1 MSPKAGCS
9 NVQIL
14 QGFDLRGT
22 GLSYRPLSS
31 GYLLPLFQTLE
42 AQERKEGREE
52 RTAKCRHVEHVDVF
66 ISTPWALAPAW
77 LSLRML
83 IVESICWGRG
93 PWLLRAVLRC
103 LASRPPLGSLSLV
116 EEFPTFSGGHETIP
130 FICPLVPS
138 LSGEAILANRNKATH
153 SGGFPPRLAL
163 TWRQGRRRNSL
174 LRQIFASILQCPLC
188 PVAGAFQGFRFHRPK
203 HTSSFRELNFGTVSK
218 GRTQLWRFSAL
229 HHAALNGNTE
239 LISLLLEAQAAVDI
253 KDNKGMR
260 PLHYAAWQGKKEPM
274 KLVLKAGS
282 SVNVQSDEGQIPLH
296 LAAQHGHYDVSE
308 MLLQHQSNPCILDNC
323 GKTPLDLACEF
334 GRVGVVQLL
343 LSSNMCAAL
352 LEPKPGDI
360 TDPNGTSPLHL
371 AAKNGHIDII
381 RLLLQSGI
389 DINRQTKAGTALHE
403 AAFPWGR
410 PDHPT
415 SVLQSGINAHIRNTY
430 SQTALDIVNQFT
442 ATQASK
448 EIKQMLRDASAALQ
462 VRAVKDYCNNYDLTS
477 LNVKAGDIITV
488 LEQHADGRWKGC
500 IHDNRT
506 GNDRVGYFPSSLVE
520 AISKRTGS
528 RGSDASPSHLSSSPG
543 GSAGTPAPAEEIWV
557 LRKPYAGGD
566 RSSVGSTGS
575 VASGRSSGSG
585 QSTGSG
591 SHTALHPGSEGVKLL
606 ATVLSQKASVPE
618 SAVGDG
624 SAKASEAPAGSSRT
638 PSLSSASYPSQPPHG
653 EQQLKKVEPMS
664 EGKSA
669 EAVYQWLCKF
679 QLQLYAP
686 NFINA
691 GYDIP
696 TISRMTPE
704 DLTAIG
710 VTKPGHRKKIASEI
724 NNLNLPE
731 WLPEYKPAN
740 LALWLSMIGL
750 SQYYKVLVENGYE
763 NIDFITDITW
773 EDLQEIGITKL
784 GHQKKLMLAVKKLAE
799 LQRAEYVKYESGT
812 LKKKRLP
819 PPLDTV
825 AIESPPG
832 EGAECQSPKMSTFQD
847 SELSNELQ
855 VAMTGTGEEGAE
867 KQGNHVGHFREGAA
881 YRHPARLAH
890 ENSLGGRAKQMSS
903 SQELL
908 GDGPKASGAAMSKS
922 QEYLAEDGKESPATL
937 PKEVRTLRHGHS
949 VKRASVPPVPGK
961 PRQSFPPAAGH
972 YTPPQTPTAKPRP
985 SSPQSPGVL
994 HATAKVKPTPQL
1006 LPQADR
1012 PMSPRSLPQS
1022 PTHRGF
1028 AYVVPQPVEGEAHGG
1043 SPLAQALPVLPVSV
1057 PVLCLPAQAGEGE
1070 AEGEEEGAGRP
1081 KKRAHSLNRYAA
1093 SDSEQERDELLVPD
1107 AGPYATVQRRVGRSH
1122 SVRAQSGGDKNVN
1135 RSQSFA
1141 VRPKKKGP
1149 PPPPP
1154 KRSSSAISSSNMT
1167 EDFPREG
1174 EDGQELSLEQHLQQP
1189 RRASDF
1195 GGTVDTG
1202 SAGSVKSIAAMLE
1215 MSSIGGG
1222 GRGLALPK
1230 PPGAGKGPEGYYLQ
1244 PGVAVHPASP
1254 EHSRVATVLASVKHK
1269 EAIGPDG
1276 EVVNRRRT
1284 ISGPVTGL
1292 VAAARRERSDSIKSE
1307 AAHKDGSPVERLR
1320 AERAGGSLPS
1330 SAGENIPFAE
1340 EGGLTIKPRPA
1351 RQVGVAK
1358 AEGDLAPQRYGDLSK
1373 VEASA
1378 TLKRRIRAK
1387 QSQQEGVK
1395 FLLTESDTVKR
1406 RPKLKDKEQEPAPLT
1421 VFQNGTAT
1429 IKRRPASEM
1438 SSSEAAPPP
1447 DQPERYNYVATQPAA
1462 EGEPKKPVKPPV
1474 SPKPVLPPKGP
1485 GPSTPTSKKVPIP
1498 GPGSPEVKR
1507 VHGTPPPVSP
1517 KPTPPPT
1524 APKPKVH
1531 AALQSASASSTPAP
1545 SPAKQLVPTIKPSST
1560 PPSLCSSPAKPLSPG
1575 GGTPQ
1580 AVPVK
1585 PPRSSMAGP
1594 SAESVSTESVHQKL
1608 EETSASLAA
1617 ALQAVEEKI
1626 KQEDGQ
1632 TTDSAAESK
1641 STVSILDDI
1650 GSMFDDLADQLDAML
1665 E

>member
-1 MSPKAGCS
+1 MGKDQELVQAVKAEDVGAVQKLLQRPKPG
-9 NVQIL
+9 
-14 QGFDLRGT
+14 
-22 GLSYRPLSS
+22 
-31 GYLLPLFQTLE
+31 
-42 AQERKEGREE
+42 K
-52 RTAKCRHVEHVDVF
+52 AK
-66 ISTPWALAPAW
+66 L
-77 LSLRML
+77 
-83 IVESICWGRG
+83 
-93 PWLLRAVLRC
+93 
-103 LASRPPLGSLSLV
+103 LGSAKKV
-116 EEFPTFSGGHETIP
+116 N
-130 FICPLVPS
+130 V
-138 LSGEAILANRNKATH
+138 N
-153 SGGFPPRLAL
+153 
-163 TWRQGRRRNSL
+163 
-174 LRQIFASILQCPLC
+174 
-188 PVAGAFQGFRFHRPK
+188 FQDTDG
-203 HTSSFRELNFGTVSK
+203 
-218 GRTQLWRFSAL
+218 FSAL

-239 LISLLLEAQAAVDI
+239 LIALLLEAQAAVDI

-274 KLVLKAGS
+274 KMVLKAGS
-282 SVNVQSDEGQIPLH
+282 SVNIPSDEGQIPLH

-308 MLLQHQSNPCILDNC
+308 MLLQHQSNPCIMDNS

-343 LSSNMCAAL
+343 LNSNMCAAL
-352 LEPKPGDI
+352 LEPKPGDA

-381 RLLLQSGI
+381 RLLLQAGI

-403 AAFPWGR
+403 AALCGKTDVVR
-410 PDHPT
+410 LLLD
-415 SVLQSGINAHIRNTY
+415 SGINAHVRNTY
-430 SQTALDIVNQFT
+430 NQTALDIVNQFT
-442 ATQASK
+442 TSQASK

-477 LNVKAGDIITV
+477 LNVKAGDVITV

-528 RGSDASPSHLSSSPG
+528 WETVTIPQQYQKIPLPAFGAAVLNGDASSHPFHSLPPPPPPPPHSHQTLFSSFGYHRLSPSSADEPRYGQGSRGADVSPSHLSPSQG
-543 GSAGTPAPAEEIWV
+543 GSAAAPAPAEEIWV
-557 LRKPYAGGD
+557 LRKPFAGGD
-566 RSSVGSTGS
+566 RSSLGSTGS
-575 VASGRSSGSG
+575 VASARSSGSG
-585 QSTGSG
+585 QSAGSG
-591 SHTALHPGSEGVKLL
+591 AHALHAGSEGVKLL
-606 ATVLSQKASVPE
+606 ATVLSQKASAQE
-618 SAVGDG
+618 TAVGDG
-624 SAKASEAPAGSSRT
+624 PAKAQDIPAGSSRT
-638 PSLSSASYPSQPPHG
+638 QSVASSPYAPQPPA
-653 EQQLKKVEPMS
+653 EQQLKKMEPVS
-664 EGKSA
+664 EGKSS

-691 GYDIP
+691 GYDIT

-724 NNLNLPE
+724 NNLNIPE

-799 LQRAEYVKYESGT
+799 LQRAEFGKYESGT
-812 LKKKRLP
+812 LKKKAP
-819 PPLDTV
+819 PPSPEVL
-825 AIESPPG
+825 AIESPPP
-832 EGAECQSPKMSTFQD
+832 EPPECQSPKMTTFQD

-855 VAMTGTGEEGAE
+855 VAMTGSGEGPEEPPE
-867 KQGNHVGHFREGAA
+867 KQANHVGHVREASG
-881 YRHPARLAH
+881 YRSPSGRHAPD
-890 ENSLGGRAKQMSS
+890 SGLGSRAKHMSS

-908 GDGPKASGAAMSKS
+908 GDGPKAPSAAISKS
-922 QEYLAEDGKESPATL
+922 QEYLAEEAKEGPPAP
-937 PKEVRTLRHGHS
+937 PKEVRPLRHGHP

-961 PRQSFPPAAGH
+961 PRQSFPPSAAGH
-972 YTPPQTPTAKPRP
+972 FTPPQTPTKPRP
-985 SSPQSPGVL
+985 ASPQSLLVP

-1006 LPQADR
+1006 LPQAER

-1028 AYVVPQPVEGEAHGG
+1028 AYVLPQPAEGEGPPPG
-1043 SPLAQALPVLPVSV
+1043 VPVLPVSV
-1057 PVLCLPAQAGEGE
+1057 PVLCLPPPGEG
-1070 AEGEEEGAGRP
+1070 EGEEEPGRP
-1081 KKRAHSLNRYAA
+1081 KKRAHSLNRYAV

-1122 SVRAQSGGDKNVN
+1122 SVRAPSGADKNVN

-1154 KRSSSAISSSNMT
+1154 KRSSSAMSSASMA
-1167 EDFPREG
+1167 EDFPKEG
-1174 EDGQELSLEQHLQQP
+1174 EGEAAAGPAGEDDEARQGYREQ

-1195 GGTVDTG
+1195 GGSVDTG

-1222 GRGLALPK
+1222 ARALALQK
-1230 PPGAGKGPEGYYLQ
+1230 PHGAGGPGPAKGPDGYYLQ
-1244 PGVAVHPASP
+1244 PGPPPGSP
-1254 EHSRVATVLASVKHK
+1254 ERARVATVLATVKHK
-1269 EAIGPDG
+1269 EAIGLDG

-1292 VAAARRERSDSIKSE
+1292 IAAARRERSDSVKSDTG
-1307 AAHKDGSPVERLR
+1307 ADGPAERPR
-1320 AERAGGSLPS
+1320 AERGGSPRNGS
-1330 SAGENIPFAE
+1330 SESLPFAE
-1340 EGGLTIKPRPA
+1340 EGTLTIKPRPRPLGPA
-1351 RQVGVAK
+1351 RPEAGEGLPPAHRH
-1358 AEGDLAPQRYGDLSK
+1358 GDLAK

-1387 QSQQEGVK
+1387 QSQQDSVR
-1395 FLLTESDTVKR
+1395 FILTESDTVKR
-1406 RPKLKDKEQEPAPLT
+1406 RPKAKDKEAALEPSPLA
-1421 VFQNGTAT
+1421 VYQNGTGT
-1429 IKRRPASEM
+1429 IKRRPGAEPGGA
-1438 SSSEAAPPP
+1438 EPPPTPPPADGPELAPPP
-1447 DQPERYNYVATQPAA
+1447 AA
-1462 EGEPKKPVKPPV
+1462 EPKRPFKPPV
-1474 SPKPVLPPKGP
+1474 SPKPVLTQPVPKAP
-1485 GPSTPTSKKVPIP
+1485 GPPAPKKAPIP

-1524 APKPKVH
+1524 APKPPKPH
-1531 AALQSASASSTPAP
+1531 AAIQSVSAGSTPSP
-1545 SPAKQLVPTIKPSST
+1545 SPAKQLGAAIKPSST

-1575 GGTPQ
+1575 GPPQ
-1580 AVPVK
+1580 QVPVK
-1585 PPRSSMAGP
+1585 PPRSAIAGP
-1594 SAESVSTESVHQKL
+1594 SVDAASSEMAHQKL

-1626 KQEDGQ
+1626 KQEDSQ
-1632 TTDSAAESK
+1632 AADSAVESK

>member
-1 MSPKAGCS
+1 MGKDQELMQAVKAEDVGTVQKLLQRPKPG
-9 NVQIL
+9 
-14 QGFDLRGT
+14 
-22 GLSYRPLSS
+22 
-31 GYLLPLFQTLE
+31 
-42 AQERKEGREE
+42 K
-52 RTAKCRHVEHVDVF
+52 AK
-66 ISTPWALAPAW
+66 L
-77 LSLRML
+77 
-83 IVESICWGRG
+83 
-93 PWLLRAVLRC
+93 
-103 LASRPPLGSLSLV
+103 LGSAKRV
-116 EEFPTFSGGHETIP
+116 N
-130 FICPLVPS
+130 V
-138 LSGEAILANRNKATH
+138 N
-153 SGGFPPRLAL
+153 
-163 TWRQGRRRNSL
+163 
-174 LRQIFASILQCPLC
+174 
-188 PVAGAFQGFRFHRPK
+188 FQDTDG
-203 HTSSFRELNFGTVSK
+203 
-218 GRTQLWRFSAL
+218 FSAL

-274 KLVLKAGS
+274 KMVLKAGS

-308 MLLQHQSNPCILDNC
+308 MLLQHQSNPCIMDNC

-343 LSSNMCAAL
+343 LSSNMCTAL
-352 LEPKPGDI
+352 LEPKPGDA

-381 RLLLQSGI
+381 RLLLQAGI

-403 AAFPWGR
+403 AALCGKTDVVR
-410 PDHPT
+410 LLLD
-415 SVLQSGINAHIRNTY
+415 SGINAHIRNTY
-430 SQTALDIVNQFT
+430 SQTALDIVHQFT

-477 LNVKAGDIITV
+477 LNVKAGDVITV

-528 RGSDASPSHLSSSPG
+528 RGSDSPSHLSPSQG
-543 GSAGTPAPAEEIWV
+543 GSAAMPAPVEEIWV
-557 LRKPYAGGD
+557 LRKPFAGGD
-566 RSSVGSTGS
+566 RSSLGSTGS
-575 VASGRSSGSG
+575 VASARSSGSG

-591 SHTALHPGSEGVKLL
+591 SHALHAGSEGVKLL
-606 ATVLSQKASVPE
+606 ATVLSQKASVQE
-618 SAVGDG
+618 SVVGDAP
-624 SAKASEAPAGSSRT
+624 AKALEAPAGSSRT
-638 PSLSSASYPSQPPHG
+638 QSLASSAYAGQPPA
-653 EQQLKKVEPMS
+653 EQQLKKIEPMS
-664 EGKSA
+664 EGKSS

-679 QLQLYAP
+679 QLQLYAA

-710 VTKPGHRKKIASEI
+710 VTKPGHRKKITSEI
-724 NNLNLPE
+724 NSLNIPE

-750 SQYYKVLVENGYE
+750 AQYYKVLVENGYE

-799 LQRAEYVKYESGT
+799 IQKAEYIKYESGT
-812 LKKKRLP
+812 LKKKAP
-819 PPLDTV
+819 QSLDV
-825 AIESPPG
+825 LAIESPQQ
-832 EGAECQSPKMSTFQD
+832 ESAECQSPKMTTFQD

-855 VAMTGTGEEGAE
+855 VALTGTGEAPEGQE
-867 KQGNHVGHFREGAA
+867 KQANHVAHIRDGAG
-881 YRHPARLAH
+881 YRGPPSRHVH
-890 ENSLGGRAKQMSS
+890 ENSLSGRAKHISS

-908 GDGPKASGAAMSKS
+908 GDGPKGPSAAMSKS
-922 QEYLAEDGKESPATL
+922 QEYLTEEVKEGPPSM
-937 PKEVRTLRHGHS
+937 PKEVRPVRHGHT

-961 PRQSFPPAAGH
+961 PRQSFPPAGGRF
-972 YTPPQTPTAKPRP
+972 TPPQTPTKPRP
-985 SSPQSPGVL
+985 SSPQTLIVP

-1006 LPQADR
+1006 LQQADR

-1028 AYVVPQPVEGEAHGG
+1028 AYVMPQPVEGEG
-1043 SPLAQALPVLPVSV
+1043 LAGHPAGPVAQGVPVLPVSV
-1057 PVLCLPAQAGEGE
+1057 PVLCLPPQSGE
-1070 AEGEEEGAGRP
+1070 AEEELGRP
-1081 KKRAHSLNRYAA
+1081 KKRAHSLNRYAM

-1154 KRSSSAISSSNMT
+1154 KRSSSAISSTNMAD
-1167 EDFPREG
+1167 DFTKEG
-1174 EDGQELSLEQHLQQP
+1174 EGEVPGGEDEEAQESYREQ

-1195 GGTVDTG
+1195 GGSVDTG

-1222 GRGLALPK
+1222 ARGLALQK
-1230 PPGAGKGPEGYYLQ
+1230 PLAGGGGKGPEGYYL
-1244 PGVAVHPASP
+1244 HPAGAMHLASP
-1254 EHSRVATVLASVKHK
+1254 EHSRVAAVLAAVKHK
-1269 EAIGPDG
+1269 DAIGLDG

-1292 VAAARRERSDSIKSE
+1292 IAAARRERSDSIRSDTG
-1307 AAHKDGSPVERLR
+1307 KDGGPVERLR
-1320 AERAGGSLPS
+1320 AEHGGSPQNS
-1330 SAGENIPFAE
+1330 SAENIPFAE
-1340 EGGLTIKPRPA
+1340 DGNLTIKQRPRQMGLAKGEAGEGLSPA
-1351 RQVGVAK
+1351 HRH
-1358 AEGDLAPQRYGDLSK
+1358 GDLAK

-1387 QSQQEGVK
+1387 QSQQDGVK
-1395 FLLTESDTVKR
+1395 FILTESDTVKR
-1406 RPKLKDKEQEPAPLT
+1406 RPKSKDKEQGLEPAPLS
-1421 VFQNGTAT
+1421 VYQNGTGT
-1429 IKRRPASEM
+1429 IKRRPTSEM
-1438 SSSEAAPPP
+1438 SGAETPP
-1447 DQPERYNYVATQPAA
+1447 QGPAA
-1462 EGEPKKPVKPPV
+1462 GDRQDRLEHAPQGVSGEPKKPFKPPV
-1474 SPKPVLPPKGP
+1474 SPKPVLTPQAQKVP
-1485 GPSTPTSKKVPIP
+1485 GPPTPTSKKAPIP
-1498 GPGSPEVKR
+1498 SPGSPEVKR

-1517 KPTPPPT
+1517 KPPPPPT
-1524 APKPKVH
+1524 APKPPKLH
-1531 AALQSASASSTPAP
+1531 AAIQSVSAGSTPTP
-1545 SPAKQLVPTIKPSST
+1545 SPAKQLTTTIKPSST

-1575 GGTPQ
+1575 GQPQ
-1580 AVPVK
+1580 QVPVK
-1585 PPRSSMAGP
+1585 PPRSSIAGP
-1594 SAESVSTESVHQKL
+1594 STESASPEMAHQKL

-1632 TTDSAAESK
+1632 AADAAAEAK

>member
-1 MSPKAGCS
+1 MGKDQELVQAVKAEDIAAVQKLLQRPKPG
-9 NVQIL
+9 
-14 QGFDLRGT
+14 
-22 GLSYRPLSS
+22 
-31 GYLLPLFQTLE
+31 
-42 AQERKEGREE
+42 K
-52 RTAKCRHVEHVDVF
+52 AK
-66 ISTPWALAPAW
+66 L
-77 LSLRML
+77 
-83 IVESICWGRG
+83 
-93 PWLLRAVLRC
+93 
-103 LASRPPLGSLSLV
+103 LGSAKKV
-116 EEFPTFSGGHETIP
+116 N
-130 FICPLVPS
+130 V
-138 LSGEAILANRNKATH
+138 N
-153 SGGFPPRLAL
+153 
-163 TWRQGRRRNSL
+163 
-174 LRQIFASILQCPLC
+174 
-188 PVAGAFQGFRFHRPK
+188 FQDTDG
-203 HTSSFRELNFGTVSK
+203 
-218 GRTQLWRFSAL
+218 FSAL

-274 KLVLKAGS
+274 KMVLKAGS
-282 SVNVQSDEGQIPLH
+282 SVNIPSDEGQIPLH

-308 MLLQHQSNPCILDNC
+308 MLLQHQSNPCIMDNS

-343 LSSNMCAAL
+343 LNSNMCAAL
-352 LEPKPGDI
+352 LEPKPGDT

-381 RLLLQSGI
+381 RLLLQAGI

-403 AAFPWGR
+403 AALCGKTDVVR
-410 PDHPT
+410 LLLD
-415 SVLQSGINAHIRNTY
+415 SGINAHVRNTY
-430 SQTALDIVNQFT
+430 NQTALDIVNQFT
-442 ATQASK
+442 TSQASK

-477 LNVKAGDIITV
+477 LNVKAGDVITV

-520 AISKRTGS
+520 AISKRTGKVAGT
-528 RGSDASPSHLSSSPG
+528 RPALPG
-543 GSAGTPAPAEEIWV
+543 GSATPAPAEEIWV
-557 LRKPYAGGD
+557 LRKPFAGGD
-566 RSSVGSTGS
+566 RSSLGSTGS
-575 VASGRSSGSG
+575 VASARSSGSG
-585 QSTGSG
+585 QSAGSG
-591 SHTALHPGSEGVKLL
+591 AHALHAGSEGVKLL
-606 ATVLSQKASVPE
+606 ATVLSQKASAQE

-624 SAKASEAPAGSSRT
+624 PAKAQDIPAGSSR
-638 PSLSSASYPSQPPHG
+638 SQSVASSPYAPQPPA
-653 EQQLKKVEPMS
+653 EPQLKKMEPPS
-664 EGKSA
+664 EGKSS

-691 GYDIP
+691 GYDIT

-724 NNLNLPE
+724 NNLNIPE

-799 LQRAEYVKYESGT
+799 LQRAELGKYEPGT
-812 LKKKRLP
+812 LKRKASGPCPEVL
-819 PPLDTV
+819 T
-825 AIESPPG
+825 IESPPP
-832 EGAECQSPKMSTFQD
+832 EPPECQSPKMTTFQD
-847 SELSNELQ
+847 SELSSELQ
-855 VAMTGTGEEGAE
+855 VAMTGEGPEETPE
-867 KQGNHVGHFREGAA
+867 KVANPAA
-881 YRHPARLAH
+881 PGYRSPPG
-890 ENSLGGRAKQMSS
+890 LGGRARLMSS

-908 GDGPKASGAAMSKS
+908 GDGPRAPPAAAISKS
-922 QEYLAEDGKESPATL
+922 QEYLAEGAGESPPAPPKESRP
-937 PKEVRTLRHGHS
+937 PRHGHP

-961 PRQSFPPAAGH
+961 PRQPFPASAGQL
-972 YTPPQTPTAKPRP
+972 TPPQTPGKARP
-985 SSPQSPGVL
+985 SSPQGPATP

-1006 LPQADR
+1006 LPPGER
-1012 PMSPRSLPQS
+1012 PASPRSLPQS

-1028 AYVVPQPVEGEAHGG
+1028 AYVLPQPTEGEAAPPGV
-1043 SPLAQALPVLPVSV
+1043 PVLPVSV
-1057 PVLCLPAQAGEGE
+1057 PVLCLPPAGEGE
-1070 AEGEEEGAGRP
+1070 EEPGRP

-1122 SVRAQSGGDKNVN
+1122 SVRAPAGGDKNVN

-1154 KRSSSAISSSNMT
+1154 KRSSSAISSAGMA
-1167 EDFPREG
+1167 EDFPKEG
-1174 EDGQELSLEQHLQQP
+1174 EGEAAVGAQSAEGESRRDQ
-1189 RRASDF
+1189 RRASDL
-1195 GGTVDTG
+1195 GGSVDTG
-1202 SAGSVKSIAAMLE
+1202 SAGSVRSIAAMLE

-1222 GRGLALPK
+1222 ARALALQK
-1230 PPGAGKGPEGYYLQ
+1230 PHVAAGPGPAPAKAPEGYYLQ
-1244 PGVAVHPASP
+1244 PGPPPGSP
-1254 EHSRVATVLASVKHK
+1254 DRARVATVLATVKHK
-1269 EAIGPDG
+1269 EAIGLDG

-1292 VAAARRERSDSIKSE
+1292 VAAARRERTDSVRSE
-1307 AAHKDGSPVERLR
+1307 AAADGPGERPRVERGGSPD
-1320 AERAGGSLPS
+1320 G
-1330 SAGENIPFAE
+1330 IPFAE
-1340 EGGLTIKPRPA
+1340 DGTLTIKQRPRPLGPA
-1351 RQVGVAK
+1351 RGETGEGLSPAHRH
-1358 AEGDLAPQRYGDLSK
+1358 GDLAK

-1378 TLKRRIRAK
+1378 TLKRRIRAR
-1387 QSQQEGVK
+1387 QSQQDGVR
-1395 FLLTESDTVKR
+1395 FVLTESDTVKR
-1406 RPKLKDKEQEPAPLT
+1406 RPKAKDKEAALEPATLA
-1421 VFQNGTAT
+1421 VYQNGTGT
-1429 IKRRPASEM
+1429 VKRRPASEL
-1438 SSSEAAPPP
+1438 SGAEPPP
-1447 DQPERYNYVATQPAA
+1447 TPPLAARPDGPEFVPPPA
-1462 EGEPKKPVKPPV
+1462 EPKKPFKPPV
-1474 SPKPVLPPKGP
+1474 SPKPVLTQPPQKMP
-1485 GPSTPTSKKVPIP
+1485 GPPVPVPKKVPIP
-1498 GPGSPEVKR
+1498 SPGSPEVKR

-1524 APKPKVH
+1524 APKPPKPH
-1531 AALQSASASSTPAP
+1531 TAIQSVSASSTPAP
-1545 SPAKQLVPTIKPSST
+1545 SPARQLSPAAKPSST

-1575 GGTPQ
+1575 AQPQ
-1580 AVPVK
+1580 QVPVK
-1585 PPRSSMAGP
+1585 PPRSTIASPSVDSAGP
-1594 SAESVSTESVHQKL
+1594 ELAQQKL

-1626 KQEDGQ
+1626 KQEDSQ
-1632 TTDSAAESK
+1632 TADSAVESK